1 MSLGYL
7 LDTCV
12 LSETSR
18 RNPHPAVVRFIE
30 TAENLML
37 PVAVVMEFQMG
48 ITEISY
54 KDPVRAVRLAAWYQR
69 LAASGLPVIDTNTEV
84 AEVWGVLAA
93 DPRLKNLFV
102 ANARAQ
108 RPRAGQDLHIAAV
121 ALVHRIAIATM
132 NVKDFTL
139 IDRFYPLPGI
149 YNPMEEKWHARMEP
163 LSVSNNRV
171 A

>member
-18 RNPHPAVVRFIE
+18 RNPHPAVIRFIE

-37 PVAVVMEFQMG
+37 PIAVVMEFQMG
-48 ITEISY
+48 ITEISQ
-54 KDPVRAVRLAAWYQR
+54 KDPVRAVRLATWYQR
-69 LAASGLPVIDTNTEV
+69 LAASGLPVIDTNTEI

-108 RPRAGQDLHIAAV
+108 KPRAGQDLHIAAV
-121 ALVHRIAIATM
+121 ALVHRVAIATM

-149 YNPMEEKWHARMEP
+149 YNPMEDRWHARMEP
-163 LSVSNNRV
+163 LSVPGLQL

>member
-18 RNPHPAVVRFIE
+18 RNPHPAVVQFIE

-37 PVAVVMEFQMG
+37 PIAVVMEFQMG
-48 ITEISY
+48 ITEISH
-54 KDPVRAVRLAAWYQR
+54 KDPVRAVRLATWYQR

-121 ALVHRIAIATM
+121 ALVHRVAIATM

-149 YNPMEEKWHARMEP
+149 YNPMEDQWHVRMEP
-163 LSVSNNRV
+163 LAGPGSQV

>member
-1 MSLGYL
+1 MSLGFL

-37 PVAVVMEFQMG
+37 PIAVVMEFQMG
-48 ITEISY
+48 ITEISH

-69 LAASGLPVIDTNTEV
+69 LSASGLPVIDTTIEV

-121 ALVHRIAIATM
+121 ALVHRVPIATM

-149 YNPMEEKWHARMEP
+149 YNPMEEQWHARMEP
-163 LSVSNNRV
+163 LLIPGTQV

>member
-1 MSLGYL
+1 MSLGFL

-30 TAENLML
+30 TAENLMI
-37 PVAVVMEFQMG
+37 PIAVVMEFQMG
-48 ITEISY
+48 ITEVSR
-54 KDPVRAVRLAAWYQR
+54 KDPVRAIRLATWYQR
-69 LAASGLPVIDTNTEV
+69 LAASGLPVINTDTEV
-84 AEVWGVLAA
+84 AEVWGVLSA

-102 ANARAQ
+102 ANARAH
-108 RPRAGQDLHIAAV
+108 RPRTGQDLHIAAV
-121 ALVHRIAIATM
+121 ALVHRVAIATM

-139 IDRFYPLPGI
+139 INRFYPLPGI
-149 YNPMEEKWHARMEP
+149 YNPVEDKWHARIEP
-163 LSVSNNRV
+163 LLGREVQI

>member
-54 KDPVRAVRLAAWYQR
+54 KDPVRAVRLATWYQR

-93 DPRLKNLFV
+93 DHRLKNLFV

-163 LSVSNNRV
+163 LSVSGNRV

>member
-37 PVAVVMEFQMG
+37 PIAVVMEFQMG
-48 ITEISY
+48 ITEISH

-69 LAASGLPVIDTNTEV
+69 LAASGLPIIDTNTEV

-121 ALVHRIAIATM
+121 ALVHRVAIATI

-139 IDRFYPLPGI
+139 INRFYPLPGI
-149 YNPMEEKWHARMEP
+149 YNPMEDQWHARMEP
-163 LSVSNNRV
+163 LGGLGSQV

>member
-18 RNPHPAVVRFIE
+18 RSPHPAVVRFIE

-37 PVAVVMEFQMG
+37 PIAVVMEFQMG
-48 ITEISY
+48 ITEISH
-54 KDPVRAVRLAAWYQR
+54 KDPVRAVRLATWYQR

-121 ALVHRIAIATM
+121 ALVHRVAIATM

-149 YNPMEEKWHARMEP
+149 YNPMEDQRHARMEP
-163 LSVSNNRV
+163 LAGLGSQV

>member
-1 MSLGYL
+1 MSLGFL

-18 RNPHPAVVRFIE
+18 RSPHPAVVRFIE

-48 ITEISY
+48 ITEVSH
-54 KDPVRAVRLAAWYQR
+54 KDPVRAVRLATWYQR

-108 RPRAGQDLHIAAV
+108 KPRAGQDLHIAAV
-121 ALVHRIAIATM
+121 ALVHRMAIATM

-149 YNPMEEKWHARMEP
+149 YNPMDEKWHARIEP
-163 LSVSNNRV
+163 ISMVGNRV

>member
-1 MSLGYL
+1 MSLGFL

-18 RNPHPAVVRFIE
+18 RNPHPAVIRFIE

-48 ITEISY
+48 ITEISH
-54 KDPVRAVRLAAWYQR
+54 KDPVRAVRLATWYQR
-69 LAASGLPVIDTNTEV
+69 LAASGFPVIDTNTEV

-121 ALVHRIAIATM
+121 AIVHRVAIATM

-139 IDRFYPLPGI
+139 INRFYPLPGI
-149 YNPMEEKWHARMEP
+149 YNPVEDQWHTRIEP
-163 LSVSNNRV
+163 IAGLGDQV